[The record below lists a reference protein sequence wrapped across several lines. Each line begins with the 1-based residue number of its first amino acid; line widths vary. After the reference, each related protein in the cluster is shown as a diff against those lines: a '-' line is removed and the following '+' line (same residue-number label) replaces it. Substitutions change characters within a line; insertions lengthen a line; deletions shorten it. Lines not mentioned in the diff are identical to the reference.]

1 MNIVRTIYVS
11 ISKSYYHGALL
22 LRRKSAQRRKP
33 RLKLR
38 LMRRTAGQ
46 PGSWALT
53 AEWVELLL

>member
-1 MNIVRTIYVS
+1 M
-11 ISKSYYHGALL
+11 
-22 LRRKSAQRRKP
+22 RRKSAQRRKP

-46 PGSWALT
+46 LGSWALT